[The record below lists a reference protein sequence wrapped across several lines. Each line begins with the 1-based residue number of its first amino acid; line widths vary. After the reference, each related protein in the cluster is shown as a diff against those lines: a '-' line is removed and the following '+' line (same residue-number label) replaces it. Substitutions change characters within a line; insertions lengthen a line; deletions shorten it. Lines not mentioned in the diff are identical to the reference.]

1 MDRLYHNPSIIL
13 SVQRSINF
21 RLMTVGFFMLML
33 ALFGNV
39 TLREFAGI
47 LMIKLMIITYSF
59 IFIAAPILVVWENRE
74 WHNWFK
80 PNKTIPA

>member
-13 SVQRSINF
+13 SVQLSINF

-47 LMIKLMIITYSF
+47 LMIELMIITYSF

-80 PNKTIPA
+80 PNKTIPT

>member
-21 RLMTVGFFMLML
+21 WLMTVGFFMLIL

-39 TLREFAGI
+39 TRCEFAGI
-47 LMIKLMIITYSF
+47 LMIELMIITYSF

-74 WHNWFK
+74 WHNWFT